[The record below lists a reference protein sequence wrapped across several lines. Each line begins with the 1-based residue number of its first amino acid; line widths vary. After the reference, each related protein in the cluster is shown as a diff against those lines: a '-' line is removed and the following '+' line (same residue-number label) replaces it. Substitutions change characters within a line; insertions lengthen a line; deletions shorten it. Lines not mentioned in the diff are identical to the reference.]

1 MLSEGRSL
9 HQKNPFAGLN
19 TTSLLCIKYWPRAKA
34 TLGKLTPS
42 NSASPWR
49 PIVPYAHLRRPR
61 HLPAAL
67 LAALLAALAGC
78 GGGSADTQASA
89 GCALHST
96 AGCGGSPPP
105 TVPPVTPPVTPPVI
119 PPVTPP
125 EPASLAS
132 AVNLVFSSTEL
143 ASAGLAGSEVA
154 VTALVKDG
162 ANLALPNAKISFAA
176 DSGILGSVDAVTDK
190 NGQARALLGT
200 GGANGNRS
208 ITMTAT
214 VGTHS
219 GKGTVA
225 VTGSSV
231 DLLGPATLL
240 LDQGADLAVTVR
252 DSAKRP
258 VAGAAIAYST
268 GAGNGVRVKDGGAA
282 LSNAQGQ
289 LVLRLTAGSLGK
301 DAVTVG
307 ALGATAT
314 QAYAVA
320 GSDLRLSPAVT
331 QDASGADVLPETAT
345 LACQPIDARY
355 DKAGVAQAGSAS
367 LSTSRGSLFADSAC
381 SLALPASLIFSN
393 GNLPRSYVQSANAG
407 VATITAAVAGGPT
420 AQTRLEFVAPL
431 GSASKL
437 AVQADASV
445 LRANTA
451 APADN
456 ASSGIGTSI
465 STISAVVRD
474 GPANNLVKNAPVL
487 FTILSDPSGGY
498 LRETGRMLT
507 GSDGLARTAY
517 VAGPADSGRD
527 GVLIQARIEG
537 APQAAAT
544 ALVRLTVARQALS
557 IKLGTGSQLREYS
570 ASVLQ
575 KDFAVFV
582 SDSAGNAVPGVAI
595 TAAAWPSRYAK
606 GFYAW
611 VADKPEFPD
620 TGVWRLALPQYSCA
634 NEDVLRNGIF
644 DAAYDR
650 NGNGVLDPGIPLTVS
665 ASGLSDALGMAIVTL
680 SYPRNYASW
689 VQVALT
695 VRGTVSGTEASTT
708 AELPLPALASD
719 FSARRVD
726 PPGRT
731 SPYGSGPCDSAD

>member
-1 MLSEGRSL
+1 MPHAPLHRLS
-9 HQKNPFAGLN
+9 
-19 TTSLLCIKYWPRAKA
+19 A
-34 TLGKLTPS
+34 T
-42 NSASPWR
+42 
-49 PIVPYAHLRRPR
+49 
-61 HLPAAL
+61 L
-67 LAALLAALAGC
+67 LAALLVSLAGC
-78 GGGSADTQASA
+78 GGGGSTDSQADA
-89 GCALHST
+89 GCSLHST

-105 TVPPVTPPVTPPVI
+105 PVAPPVNPPVTPPVTPPVI

-200 GGANGNRS
+200 GGANSNRS
-208 ITMTAT
+208 ITVTAN
-214 VGTHS
+214 VGTRS

-225 VTGSSV
+225 VTGSTV
-231 DLLGPATLL
+231 ELLGPAALML
-240 LDQGADLAVTVR
+240 GQGADLTVTVR
-252 DSAKRP
+252 DSARKP

-268 GAGNGVRVKDGGAA
+268 GTGNGVRVKDGGAA

-289 LVLRLTAGSLGK
+289 LVLRLTASSLGR
-301 DAVTVG
+301 DAVSVS
-307 ALGATAT
+307 ALGAAAT
-314 QAYAVA
+314 QPYAVA
-320 GSDLRLSPAVT
+320 GSDLRLSPAVG
-331 QDASGADVLPETAT
+331 QDASGADVLAEVAT

-355 DKAGVAQAGSAS
+355 DKAGVAQTGSAS
-367 LSTSRGSLFADSAC
+367 LSSSRGSLFADSAC
-381 SLALPASLIFSN
+381 SQALPTSLVFSN
-393 GNLPRSYVQSANAG
+393 GNLPRSYVQSANTG
-407 VATITAAVAGGPT
+407 VATITAAVAGGPS

-431 GSASKL
+431 SPASKL
-437 AVQADASV
+437 AVQADPAV

-451 APADN
+451 ASADN
-456 ASSGIGTSI
+456 ASANM

-474 GPANNLVKNAPVL
+474 GAANNLVKNAPVL

-498 LRETGRMLT
+498 LRQAGRVLT
-507 GSDGLARTAY
+507 GSDGLARAEY

-537 APQAAAT
+537 AAQAAAT
-544 ALVRLTVARQALS
+544 ALVHLTVARQALS
-557 IKLGTGSQLREYS
+557 VKLGTGSLLREYS

-606 GFYAW
+606 GYYVW
-611 VADKPEFPD
+611 QADKPEFPD
-620 TGVWRLALPQYSCA
+620 TGVWRLALPNYSCA
-634 NEDVLRNGIF
+634 NEDILRNGIF
-644 DAAYDR
+644 DAAYDG

-665 ASGLSDALGMAIVTL
+665 ASGLSDALGMATVTV
-680 SYPRNYASW
+680 SYPRNFASW
-689 VQVALT
+689 VRIALT
-695 VRGTVSGTEASTT
+695 VRGTVSGTEASAT
-708 AELPLPALASD
+708 ADLPLPTLASD

-726 PPGRT
+726 PPGRL
-731 SPYGSGPCDSAD
+731 SPYGSGACDSPD

>member
-1 MLSEGRSL
+1 MPLAR
-9 HQKNPFAGLN
+9 
-19 TTSLLCIKYWPRAKA
+19 
-34 TLGKLTPS
+34 
-42 NSASPWR
+42 
-49 PIVPYAHLRRPR
+49 LRRPR
-61 HLPAAL
+61 HLSAAV
-67 LAALLAALAGC
+67 LAAFLVSLAGC
-78 GGGSADTQASA
+78 GGGSADTQAGA

-105 TVPPVTPPVTPPVI
+105 VVLPVNPPVTPPVTPPVI

-162 ANLALPNAKISFAA
+162 ANLALPNAKITFAA

-200 GGANGNRS
+200 GGANSNRS
-208 ITMTAT
+208 ITVTAN
-214 VGTHS
+214 VGTRS

-231 DLLGPATLL
+231 EVLGPAALML
-240 LDQGADLAVTVR
+240 GQGADLTVTVR
-252 DSAKRP
+252 DSAAKP

-282 LSNAQGQ
+282 LSNAQGR

-301 DAVTVG
+301 DAVSVS
-307 ALGATAT
+307 ALGAAAT

-320 GSDLRLSPAVT
+320 GSDLRLSPAVV
-331 QDASGADVLPETAT
+331 QDASGADVLPEVAT

-355 DKAGVAQAGSAS
+355 EKAGVAQAGSAS

-381 SLALPASLIFSN
+381 SQALPASLVFNN

-407 VATITAAVAGGPT
+407 VATVTAAVAGGPT

-431 GSASKL
+431 SGASKL
-437 AVQADASV
+437 AVQAEPAV
-445 LRANTA
+445 LRANPGNGV
-451 APADN
+451 PADN
-456 ASSGIGTSI
+456 V
-465 STISAVVRD
+465 STIGAVVRD
-474 GPANNLVKNAPVL
+474 GAANNLVKNAPVL
-487 FTILSDPSGGY
+487 FSILSDPSGGY
-498 LRETGRMLT
+498 LRQAGRVLT
-507 GSDGLARTAY
+507 GSDGLARAVY

-557 IKLGTGSQLREYS
+557 IKLGTSSLLREYS
-570 ASVLQ
+570 SSVLQ
-575 KDFAVFV
+575 KDFTVFV
-582 SDSAGNAVPGVAI
+582 SDSAGNAVSGVAV

-606 GFYAW
+606 GSYVW
-611 VADKPEFPD
+611 QADKPEFPD
-620 TGVWRLALPQYSCA
+620 TGVWRLALPHYSCA

-665 ASGLSDALGMAIVTL
+665 ASGLSDALGMATVTV
-680 SYPRNYASW
+680 SYPRNYGSW
-689 VQVALT
+689 VHVALT

-708 AELPLPALASD
+708 ADFPLPTLASD
-719 FSARRVD
+719 FGTRRVD
-726 PPGRT
+726 PPGRL
-731 SPYGSGPCDSAD
+731 SPYGSGPCDSPD

>member
-1 MLSEGRSL
+1 MPHAPL
-9 HQKNPFAGLN
+9 H
-19 TTSLLCIKYWPRAKA
+19 R
-34 TLGKLTPS
+34 
-42 NSASPWR
+42 
-49 PIVPYAHLRRPR
+49 
-61 HLPAAL
+61 LPAAL
-67 LAALLAALAGC
+67 LTALLVSLAGC
-78 GGGSADTQASA
+78 GGGGGTETQVSG
-89 GCALHST
+89 GCSLHST

-105 TVPPVTPPVTPPVI
+105 PIVPPVTPPVTPPLI

-143 ASAGLAGSEVA
+143 ASAGLPGSEVA

-200 GGANGNRS
+200 GGANSNRS
-208 ITMTAT
+208 ITVTAN
-214 VGTHS
+214 VGARS

-231 DLLGPATLL
+231 ELLGPAALML
-240 LDQGADLAVTVR
+240 GQGADLTVTVR

-268 GAGNGVRVKDGGAA
+268 GAGNGLRVKDGGAA

-301 DAVTVG
+301 DAVSVS
-307 ALGATAT
+307 ALGAAAA

-320 GSDLRLSPAVT
+320 GSDLRLSPAVG
-331 QDASGADVLPETAT
+331 QDASGADVLPEVAI
-345 LACQPIDARY
+345 LACQAIDVRY
-355 DKAGVAQAGSAS
+355 DKAGVAQTGRAS

-381 SLALPASLIFSN
+381 SQALPASLNFNN

-407 VATITAAVAGGPT
+407 VASITAAVAGGPS

-431 GSASKL
+431 SGASKL
-437 AVQADASV
+437 AVQAEPAV
-445 LRANTA
+445 LRANTSTSA
-451 APADN
+451 ASADN
-456 ASSGIGTSI
+456 ASSSISTSI

-474 GPANNLVKNAPVL
+474 GAANNLVKNAPVV

-498 LRETGRMLT
+498 LRQAGRVLT
-507 GSDGLARTAY
+507 GSDGLARAVY

-537 APQAAAT
+537 AAQAAAT

-557 IKLGTGSQLREYS
+557 IKLGTGSLLREYS
-570 ASVLQ
+570 TSVLQ
-575 KDFAVFV
+575 KDFTVFV
-582 SDSAGNAVPGVAI
+582 SDSAGNAVSGVAI

-606 GFYAW
+606 GYYVW
-611 VADKPEFPD
+611 EADKPEFPD
-620 TGVWRLALPQYSCA
+620 TGVWRLALPRYSCA

-665 ASGLSDALGMAIVTL
+665 ASGLSDALGMATVTL
-680 SYPRNYASW
+680 SYPRNHGSW
-689 VQVALT
+689 VHVALT
-695 VRGTVSGTEASTT
+695 VRGTVSGTEASATT
-708 AELPLPALASD
+708 DFPLPTLASD

-726 PPGRT
+726 PPGRI
-731 SPYGSGPCDSAD
+731 SPYGSGPCDSPD

>member
-1 MLSEGRSL
+1 MPHPPL
-9 HQKNPFAGLN
+9 
-19 TTSLLCIKYWPRAKA
+19 
-34 TLGKLTPS
+34 
-42 NSASPWR
+42 
-49 PIVPYAHLRRPR
+49 R

-67 LAALLAALAGC
+67 LAAFLVSLAGC
-78 GGGSADTQASA
+78 GGGSADTQAGA
-89 GCALHST
+89 GCGLHST

-105 TVPPVTPPVTPPVI
+105 VVNPPVTPPVTPPVI

-143 ASAGLAGSEVA
+143 ASAGLAGGEVA

-200 GGANGNRS
+200 GGANSNRS
-208 ITMTAT
+208 ITVTAN
-214 VGTHS
+214 VGTRS

-225 VTGSSV
+225 VTGSTV
-231 DLLGPATLL
+231 ELLGPAALML
-240 LDQGADLAVTVR
+240 GQGADLTVTVR
-252 DSAKRP
+252 DSARKP

-289 LVLRLTAGSLGK
+289 LVLRLTASSLGR
-301 DAVTVG
+301 DAVSVN
-307 ALGATAT
+307 ALGAAAT

-320 GSDLRLSPAVT
+320 GSDLRLSPAVG
-331 QDASGADVLPETAT
+331 QDASGADVLAEVAT

-355 DKAGVAQAGSAS
+355 DKAGVAQTGSAS

-381 SLALPASLIFSN
+381 SQALPTSLMFSN
-393 GNLPRSYVQSANAG
+393 GNLPRSYVQSANTG
-407 VATITAAVAGGPT
+407 VATITATVAGGPS

-431 GSASKL
+431 SPASKL
-437 AVQADASV
+437 AVQADQAV
-445 LRANTA
+445 LRANMTA
-451 APADN
+451 SADN
-456 ASSGIGTSI
+456 ASI
-465 STISAVVRD
+465 STIGAVVRD
-474 GPANNLVKNAPVL
+474 GAANNLVKNAPVL

-498 LRETGRMLT
+498 LRQAGRVLT
-507 GSDGLARTAY
+507 GSDGLARAEY

-537 APQAAAT
+537 VAQAAAT

-557 IKLGTGSQLREYS
+557 IKLGTGSLLREYS

-575 KDFAVFV
+575 KDFAVFA

-595 TAAAWPSRYAK
+595 TAAAWPGSYAK
-606 GFYAW
+606 GYYVW
-611 VADKPEFPD
+611 QADKPEFPD
-620 TGVWRLALPQYSCA
+620 TGVWRLALPNYSCA

-644 DAAYDR
+644 DAAYDG

-665 ASGLSDALGMAIVTL
+665 ASGLSDALGMATVTV
-680 SYPRNYASW
+680 SYPRNFASW
-689 VQVALT
+689 VRIALT
-695 VRGTVSGTEASTT
+695 VQGTVSGTEASAT
-708 AELPLPALASD
+708 ADFPLPVLASD

-731 SPYGSGPCDSAD
+731 SPYGSGPCDNPD

>member
-1 MLSEGRSL
+1 MPHAPL
-9 HQKNPFAGLN
+9 
-19 TTSLLCIKYWPRAKA
+19 
-34 TLGKLTPS
+34 
-42 NSASPWR
+42 
-49 PIVPYAHLRRPR
+49 R

-67 LAALLAALAGC
+67 LAAFLVSLAGC
-78 GGGSADTQASA
+78 GGGSADTQAGA
-89 GCALHST
+89 GCGLHST

-105 TVPPVTPPVTPPVI
+105 VVNPPVTPPVTPPVI
-119 PPVTPP
+119 PPVIPPVTPP
-125 EPASLAS
+125 EPATLAS

-143 ASAGLAGSEVA
+143 ASAGLAGGEVA

-200 GGANGNRS
+200 GGANSNRS
-208 ITMTAT
+208 ITVTAN
-214 VGTHS
+214 VGTRS

-225 VTGSSV
+225 VTGSTV
-231 DLLGPATLL
+231 ELLGPAALML
-240 LDQGADLAVTVR
+240 GQSADLTVTVR
-252 DSAKRP
+252 DSARKP

-268 GAGNGVRVKDGGAA
+268 GTGNGVRVKDGGAA

-289 LVLRLTAGSLGK
+289 LVLRLTAGSLGR
-301 DAVTVG
+301 DAVSVS
-307 ALGATAT
+307 ALGTAAT
-314 QAYAVA
+314 QPYAVA
-320 GSDLRLSPAVT
+320 GSDLRLSPAVG
-331 QDASGADVLPETAT
+331 QDASGADVLAEVAT

-355 DKAGVAQAGSAS
+355 DKAGVAQTGSAS

-381 SLALPASLIFSN
+381 SQALPTSLMFSN
-393 GNLPRSYVQSANAG
+393 GNLPRSYVQSANTG
-407 VATITAAVAGGPT
+407 VATITAAVAGGPS

-431 GSASKL
+431 SPASKL
-437 AVQADASV
+437 AAQADPAV

-451 APADN
+451 ALADN
-456 ASSGIGTSI
+456 ASSSM
-465 STISAVVRD
+465 STIGAVVRD
-474 GPANNLVKNAPVL
+474 GAANNLVKNAPVL

-498 LRETGRMLT
+498 LRQAGRVLT
-507 GSDGLARTAY
+507 GSDGLARAEY

-537 APQAAAT
+537 AAQAAAM

-557 IKLGTGSQLREYS
+557 VKLGTGSLLREYS

-606 GFYAW
+606 GSYVW
-611 VADKPEFPD
+611 QADKPEFPD
-620 TGVWRLALPQYSCA
+620 TGVWRLALPNYSCA

-644 DAAYDR
+644 DAAYDG

-665 ASGLSDALGMAIVTL
+665 ASGLSDALGMATVTV
-680 SYPRNYASW
+680 SYPRNFGSW
-689 VQVALT
+689 VRIGLT
-695 VRGTVSGTEASTT
+695 VRGTVSGTEASAT
-708 AELPLPALASD
+708 ADLPLPTLASD

-726 PPGRT
+726 PPGRL
-731 SPYGSGPCDSAD
+731 SPYGSGPCDSPD

>member
-1 MLSEGRSL
+1 MLSEGRLL
-9 HQKNPFAGLN
+9 HQQNPFSPVN
-19 TTSLLCIKYWPRAKA
+19 SISLLCIKYQPHAKD

-42 NSASPWR
+42 NSASSRR
-49 PIVPYAHLRRPR
+49 PIVPHAPLR

-67 LAALLAALAGC
+67 LAAFLVSLAGC
-78 GGGSADTQASA
+78 GGGSADTQTGA
-89 GCALHST
+89 GCGLHST

-105 TVPPVTPPVTPPVI
+105 VVNPPVTPPVTPPVI

-143 ASAGLAGSEVA
+143 ASAGLAGGEVA

-200 GGANGNRS
+200 GGANSNRS
-208 ITMTAT
+208 ITVTAN
-214 VGTHS
+214 VGTRS

-225 VTGSSV
+225 VTGSTV
-231 DLLGPATLL
+231 ELLGPAALML
-240 LDQGADLAVTVR
+240 GQGADLTVTVR
-252 DSAKRP
+252 DSARKP
-258 VAGAAIAYST
+258 VAGGAIVYST

-289 LVLRLTAGSLGK
+289 LVLRLTASSLDR
-301 DAVTVG
+301 DAVSVS
-307 ALGATAT
+307 ALGAAAT
-314 QAYAVA
+314 QPYAVA
-320 GSDLRLSPAVT
+320 GSDLRLSPAVG
-331 QDASGADVLPETAT
+331 QDASGADVLAEVAT

-355 DKAGVAQAGSAS
+355 DKAGVAQTGSAS
-367 LSTSRGSLFADSAC
+367 LSSSRGSLFADSAC
-381 SLALPASLIFSN
+381 SQALSTSLMFSN
-393 GNLPRSYVQSANAG
+393 GNLPRSYVQSANTG
-407 VATITAAVAGGPT
+407 VATITAAVAGGPS

-431 GSASKL
+431 SPASKL
-437 AVQADASV
+437 AVQADPAV
-445 LRANTA
+445 LRANTVTSA
-451 APADN
+451 ASADN
-456 ASSGIGTSI
+456 ASASI

-474 GPANNLVKNAPVL
+474 GAANNLVKNAPVL

-498 LRETGRMLT
+498 LRQAGRVLT
-507 GSDGLARTAY
+507 GSDGLARAEY

-537 APQAAAT
+537 AAQAAAT

-557 IKLGTGSQLREYS
+557 VKLGTGSLLREYS

-606 GFYAW
+606 GYYVW
-611 VADKPEFPD
+611 QADKPEFPD
-620 TGVWRLALPQYSCA
+620 TGVWRLALPNYSCA

-644 DAAYDR
+644 DAAYDG

-665 ASGLSDALGMAIVTL
+665 ASGLSDALGMATVTV
-680 SYPRNYASW
+680 SYPRNFASW
-689 VQVALT
+689 VRIALT
-695 VRGTVSGTEASTT
+695 VRGTVSGTEASATT
-708 AELPLPALASD
+708 DLPLPTLASD

-726 PPGRT
+726 PPGRL
-731 SPYGSGPCDSAD
+731 SPYGSGPCDSPD

>member
-1 MLSEGRSL
+1 MPHAPLHRLS
-9 HQKNPFAGLN
+9 
-19 TTSLLCIKYWPRAKA
+19 A
-34 TLGKLTPS
+34 T
-42 NSASPWR
+42 
-49 PIVPYAHLRRPR
+49 
-61 HLPAAL
+61 L
-67 LAALLAALAGC
+67 LAALLVSLAGC
-78 GGGSADTQASA
+78 GGGGSTDSQADA
-89 GCALHST
+89 GCSLHST

-105 TVPPVTPPVTPPVI
+105 LINPPVTPPVTPPITPPVI

-208 ITMTAT
+208 ITVTAN
-214 VGTHS
+214 VGARS

-231 DLLGPATLL
+231 ELLGPAALML
-240 LDQGADLAVTVR
+240 GQGADLTVTVR

-268 GAGNGVRVKDGGAA
+268 GAGNGLRVKDGGAA
-282 LSNAQGQ
+282 LSNTQGQ
-289 LVLRLTAGSLGK
+289 LLLRLTAGSLGK
-301 DAVTVG
+301 DAVSVS
-307 ALGATAT
+307 ALGAAAT

-320 GSDLRLSPAVT
+320 GSELRLSPAVG
-331 QDASGADVLPETAT
+331 QDASGADVLPEVAI
-345 LACQPIDARY
+345 LACQPIDVRY
-355 DKAGVAQAGSAS
+355 DKAGVAHTGSAS

-381 SLALPASLIFSN
+381 SQAVPASLIFNN

-407 VATITAAVAGGPT
+407 VASITAAVAGGPS

-431 GSASKL
+431 SGASKL
-437 AVQADASV
+437 AVQAEPAV
-445 LRANTA
+445 LRANTGTSA
-451 APADN
+451 TSPDD
-456 ASSGIGTSI
+456 ASSSN

-474 GPANNLVKNAPVL
+474 GAANNLVKNAPVL
-487 FTILSDPSGGY
+487 FSILSDPSGGY
-498 LRETGRMLT
+498 LRQAGRVLT
-507 GSDGLARTAY
+507 GSDGLARAVY

-537 APQAAAT
+537 AAQAAAT

-557 IKLGTGSQLREYS
+557 IKLGTGSLLREYS
-570 ASVLQ
+570 TSVLQ
-575 KDFAVFV
+575 KDFTVFV
-582 SDSAGNAVPGVAI
+582 SDSAGNAVSGVAI

-606 GFYAW
+606 GYYVW
-611 VADKPEFPD
+611 EADKPEFPD
-620 TGVWRLALPQYSCA
+620 TGVWRLALPRYSCA

-650 NGNGVLDPGIPLTVS
+650 NGNGILDPGIPLTVS
-665 ASGLSDALGMAIVTL
+665 ASGLSDALGMATVTL
-680 SYPRNYASW
+680 SYPRNHGSW
-689 VQVALT
+689 VHVALT
-695 VRGTVSGTEASTT
+695 VRGTVSGTEASAT
-708 AELPLPALASD
+708 ADFPLPTLASD

-726 PPGRT
+726 PPGRI
-731 SPYGSGPCDSAD
+731 SPYGSGPCDSPD

>member
-1 MLSEGRSL
+1 MPHAPL
-9 HQKNPFAGLN
+9 H
-19 TTSLLCIKYWPRAKA
+19 R
-34 TLGKLTPS
+34 
-42 NSASPWR
+42 
-49 PIVPYAHLRRPR
+49 
-61 HLPAAL
+61 LPAAFL
-67 LAALLAALAGC
+67 TALLVSLAGC
-78 GGGSADTQASA
+78 GGGSADTQAGD
-89 GCALHST
+89 GCGLHST

-105 TVPPVTPPVTPPVI
+105 PINPPVNPPVTPPITPPVI

-162 ANLALPNAKISFAA
+162 ANLALPNATISFAA

-200 GGANGNRS
+200 GGANSNRN
-208 ITMTAT
+208 ITVTAN
-214 VGTHS
+214 VGARS

-231 DLLGPATLL
+231 ELLGPAALML
-240 LDQGADLAVTVR
+240 GQGADLTVTVR

-268 GAGNGVRVKDGGAA
+268 GAGNGLRVKDGGAA

-289 LVLRLTAGSLGK
+289 LLLRLTAGSLGK
-301 DAVTVG
+301 DAVSVS
-307 ALGATAT
+307 ALGAAAA

-320 GSDLRLSPAVT
+320 GSELRLSPAVG
-331 QDASGADVLPETAT
+331 QDASGADVLPEIAT
-345 LACQPIDARY
+345 LACQPIDVRY
-355 DKAGVAQAGSAS
+355 DKAGVAQTGSAS

-381 SLALPASLIFSN
+381 SQAVPASLIFNN

-407 VATITAAVAGGPT
+407 VATITAAVAGGPS

-431 GSASKL
+431 SGASKL
-437 AVQADASV
+437 AVQAEPAV

-451 APADN
+451 TSADS
-456 ASSGIGTSI
+456 ASI

-474 GPANNLVKNAPVL
+474 GAANNLVKNAPVL
-487 FTILSDPSGGY
+487 FSILSDPSGGY
-498 LRETGRMLT
+498 LRQAGRVLT
-507 GSDGLARTAY
+507 GSDGLARAVY

-537 APQAAAT
+537 AAQAAAT

-557 IKLGTGSQLREYS
+557 IKLGTGSLLHEYS
-570 ASVLQ
+570 TSVLQ
-575 KDFAVFV
+575 KDFTVFV
-582 SDSAGNAVPGVAI
+582 SDSAGNAVSGVAI

-606 GFYAW
+606 GYYVW
-611 VADKPEFPD
+611 EADKPEFPD
-620 TGVWRLALPQYSCA
+620 TGVWRLALPRYSCA

-665 ASGLSDALGMAIVTL
+665 ASGLSDALGMATVTL
-680 SYPRNYASW
+680 SYPRNHGSW
-689 VQVALT
+689 VHVALT
-695 VRGTVSGTEASTT
+695 VRGTVSGTEASAT
-708 AELPLPALASD
+708 ADFPLSTLASD

-726 PPGRT
+726 PPGRI
-731 SPYGSGPCDSAD
+731 SPYGSGPCDSPD

>member
-1 MLSEGRSL
+1 MPHAPL
-9 HQKNPFAGLN
+9 
-19 TTSLLCIKYWPRAKA
+19 
-34 TLGKLTPS
+34 
-42 NSASPWR
+42 
-49 PIVPYAHLRRPR
+49 R

-67 LAALLAALAGC
+67 LAAFLVSLAGC
-78 GGGSADTQASA
+78 GGGSADTQAGA
-89 GCALHST
+89 GCGLHST

-105 TVPPVTPPVTPPVI
+105 VVNPPVTPPVTPPVI

-143 ASAGLAGSEVA
+143 ASAGLAGGEVA

-200 GGANGNRS
+200 GGANSNRS
-208 ITMTAT
+208 ITVTAN
-214 VGTHS
+214 VGTRS

-225 VTGSSV
+225 VTGSTV
-231 DLLGPATLL
+231 ELLGPAALML
-240 LDQGADLAVTVR
+240 GQGADLSVTVR
-252 DSAKRP
+252 DSARKP

-268 GAGNGVRVKDGGAA
+268 GTGNGVRVKDGGAA

-289 LVLRLTAGSLGK
+289 LVLRLTAGSLGR
-301 DAVTVG
+301 DAVSVS
-307 ALGATAT
+307 ALGAAAT
-314 QAYAVA
+314 QPYAVA
-320 GSDLRLSPAVT
+320 GSDLRLSPAVG
-331 QDASGADVLPETAT
+331 QDASGADVLAEVAT

-355 DKAGVAQAGSAS
+355 DKAGVAQTGSAS
-367 LSTSRGSLFADSAC
+367 LSSSRGSLFADSAC
-381 SLALPASLIFSN
+381 SQALPTSLMFNN
-393 GNLPRSYVQSANAG
+393 GNLPRSYVQSANTG
-407 VATITAAVAGGPT
+407 VATITAAVAGGPS

-431 GSASKL
+431 SPASKL
-437 AVQADASV
+437 AVQADPAV

-451 APADN
+451 ASADN
-456 ASSGIGTSI
+456 ASANM

-474 GPANNLVKNAPVL
+474 GAANNLVKNAPVL

-498 LRETGRMLT
+498 LRQAGRVLT
-507 GSDGLARTAY
+507 GSDGLARAEY

-537 APQAAAT
+537 AAQAAAT
-544 ALVRLTVARQALS
+544 ALVHLTVARQALS
-557 IKLGTGSQLREYS
+557 VKLGTGSLLREYS

-606 GFYAW
+606 GYYVW
-611 VADKPEFPD
+611 QADKPEFPD
-620 TGVWRLALPQYSCA
+620 TGVWRLALPNYSCA

-644 DAAYDR
+644 DAAYDG

-665 ASGLSDALGMAIVTL
+665 ASGLSDALGMATVTV
-680 SYPRNYASW
+680 SYPRNFGSW
-689 VQVALT
+689 VRIGLT
-695 VRGTVSGTEASTT
+695 VRGTVSGTEASAT
-708 AELPLPALASD
+708 ADLPLPTLASD

-726 PPGRT
+726 PPGRL
-731 SPYGSGPCDSAD
+731 SPYGSGACDSPD

>member
-1 MLSEGRSL
+1 MPHAPL
-9 HQKNPFAGLN
+9 
-19 TTSLLCIKYWPRAKA
+19 
-34 TLGKLTPS
+34 
-42 NSASPWR
+42 
-49 PIVPYAHLRRPR
+49 R

-67 LAALLAALAGC
+67 LAAFLVSLAGC
-78 GGGSADTQASA
+78 GGGGGTDTQVSG
-89 GCALHST
+89 GCSLHST

-105 TVPPVTPPVTPPVI
+105 PIVPPVTPPITPPVI

-143 ASAGLAGSEVA
+143 ASAGLPGSEVA

-200 GGANGNRS
+200 GGANSNRS
-208 ITMTAT
+208 ITVTAN
-214 VGTHS
+214 VGARS

-231 DLLGPATLL
+231 ELLGPAALML
-240 LDQGADLAVTVR
+240 GQGADLTVTVR

-268 GAGNGVRVKDGGAA
+268 GAGNGLRVKDGGAA

-289 LVLRLTAGSLGK
+289 LVLRLAAGSLGK
-301 DAVTVG
+301 DAVSVS
-307 ALGATAT
+307 ALGAAAA

-320 GSDLRLSPAVT
+320 GSDLRLSPAVG
-331 QDASGADVLPETAT
+331 QDASGADVLPEVAI
-345 LACQPIDARY
+345 LACQAIDVRY
-355 DKAGVAQAGSAS
+355 DKAGVAQTGSAS

-381 SLALPASLIFSN
+381 SQALPASLIFNN

-407 VATITAAVAGGPT
+407 VASITAAVAGGPS

-431 GSASKL
+431 SGASKL
-437 AVQADASV
+437 AVQAEPAV
-445 LRANTA
+445 LRANTSTSA
-451 APADN
+451 ASSDN
-456 ASSGIGTSI
+456 ASTSI
-465 STISAVVRD
+465 STSTISAVVRD
-474 GPANNLVKNAPVL
+474 GAANNLVKNAPVL
-487 FTILSDPSGGY
+487 FSILSDPSGGY
-498 LRETGRMLT
+498 LRQAGRVLT
-507 GSDGLARTAY
+507 GSDGLARAVY

-537 APQAAAT
+537 AAQAAAT

-557 IKLGTGSQLREYS
+557 IKLGTGSLLREYS
-570 ASVLQ
+570 TSVLQ
-575 KDFAVFV
+575 KDFTVFV
-582 SDSAGNAVPGVAI
+582 SDSAGNAVSGVAI

-606 GFYAW
+606 GYYVW
-611 VADKPEFPD
+611 EADKPEFPD
-620 TGVWRLALPQYSCA
+620 TGVWRLALPRYSCA

-665 ASGLSDALGMAIVTL
+665 ASGLSDALGMATVTL
-680 SYPRNYASW
+680 SYPRNHGSW

-695 VRGTVSGTEASTT
+695 VRGTVSGTEASAT
-708 AELPLPALASD
+708 ADFPLPTLASD

-726 PPGRT
+726 PPGRI
-731 SPYGSGPCDSAD
+731 SPYGSGPCDSPD

>member
-1 MLSEGRSL
+1 MPLARL
-9 HQKNPFAGLN
+9 
-19 TTSLLCIKYWPRAKA
+19 
-34 TLGKLTPS
+34 
-42 NSASPWR
+42 
-49 PIVPYAHLRRPR
+49 R

-67 LAALLAALAGC
+67 LPATLLAAFLVFLAGC
-78 GGGSADTQASA
+78 GGGSADTQAGA
-89 GCALHST
+89 GCSLHST

-105 TVPPVTPPVTPPVI
+105 TVPPVKPPVTPPVTPPVI

-143 ASAGLAGSEVA
+143 ASAGLTGSEVG

-200 GGANGNRS
+200 GGANSNRS
-208 ITMTAT
+208 ITVTAH
-214 VGTHS
+214 VGTRS
-219 GKGTVA
+219 GKDTVA

-231 DLLGPATLL
+231 EVLGPAALML
-240 LDQGADLAVTVR
+240 GQGADLTVTVR
-252 DSAKRP
+252 DSARKP

-301 DAVTVG
+301 DAVSVS
-307 ALGATAT
+307 ALGAAAT

-320 GSDLRLSPAVT
+320 GSDLRLSPAVG
-331 QDASGADVLPETAT
+331 QDASGADVLPEIAT

-355 DKAGVAQAGSAS
+355 DRAGVPQAGSAS

-381 SLALPASLIFSN
+381 SQALPASLIFNN

-407 VATITAAVAGGPT
+407 VATVTAAVAGGPT
-420 AQTRLEFVAPL
+420 AQTRLEFIAPL
-431 GSASKL
+431 SPASKL
-437 AVQADASV
+437 AVQADPAV
-445 LRANTA
+445 LRANPGNGV
-451 APADN
+451 PADN
-456 ASSGIGTSI
+456 VSTSI

-474 GPANNLVKNAPVL
+474 GAVNNLVKNAPVL
-487 FTILSDPSGGY
+487 FSILSDPSGGY
-498 LRETGRMLT
+498 LRQAGRVLT
-507 GSDGLARTAY
+507 GSDGLARAVY
-517 VAGPADSGRD
+517 VAGPTDSGRD

-557 IKLGTGSQLREYS
+557 IKLGTGSLLREYS
-570 ASVLQ
+570 PSVLQ

-606 GFYAW
+606 GYYVW
-611 VADKPEFPD
+611 QADKPEFPD
-620 TGVWRLALPQYSCA
+620 TGVWRLALPHYSCA

-665 ASGLSDALGMAIVTL
+665 ASGLSDALGMATVTV
-680 SYPRNYASW
+680 SYPRNYGSW
-689 VQVALT
+689 VDVVLT
-695 VRGTVSGTEASTT
+695 VRGSVSGTEASAT
-708 AELPLPALASD
+708 AEWPLPTLASD

-726 PPGRT
+726 PPGRL
-731 SPYGSGPCDSAD
+731 SPYGSGPCDSSD

>member
-1 MLSEGRSL
+1 MPHAPL
-9 HQKNPFAGLN
+9 
-19 TTSLLCIKYWPRAKA
+19 
-34 TLGKLTPS
+34 
-42 NSASPWR
+42 
-49 PIVPYAHLRRPR
+49 R

-67 LAALLAALAGC
+67 LAAFLASLAGC
-78 GGGSADTQASA
+78 GGGSADTQTGA
-89 GCALHST
+89 GCGLHST

-105 TVPPVTPPVTPPVI
+105 VVNPPVTPPVTPPVI

-143 ASAGLAGSEVA
+143 ASAGLAGGEVA

-200 GGANGNRS
+200 GGANSNRS
-208 ITMTAT
+208 ITVTAN
-214 VGTHS
+214 VGTRS

-225 VTGSSV
+225 VTGSTV
-231 DLLGPATLL
+231 ELLGPAALML
-240 LDQGADLAVTVR
+240 GQSADLSVTVR
-252 DSAKRP
+252 DSARKP

-268 GAGNGVRVKDGGAA
+268 GTGNGVRVKDGGAA

-289 LVLRLTAGSLGK
+289 LVLRLTAGSLGR
-301 DAVTVG
+301 DAVSVS
-307 ALGATAT
+307 ALGAAAT
-314 QAYAVA
+314 QPYAVA
-320 GSDLRLSPAVT
+320 GSDLRLSPAVG
-331 QDASGADVLPETAT
+331 QDASGADVLAEVAT

-355 DKAGVAQAGSAS
+355 DKAGVAQTGSAS
-367 LSTSRGSLFADSAC
+367 LSSSRGSLFADSAC
-381 SLALPASLIFSN
+381 SQALPTSLVFSN
-393 GNLPRSYVQSANAG
+393 GNLPRSYVQSANTG
-407 VATITAAVAGGPT
+407 VATITAAVAGGPS

-431 GSASKL
+431 SPASKL
-437 AVQADASV
+437 AVQADPAV

-451 APADN
+451 ASADN
-456 ASSGIGTSI
+456 ASI

-474 GPANNLVKNAPVL
+474 GAANNLVKNAPVL

-498 LRETGRMLT
+498 LRQAGRVLT
-507 GSDGLARTAY
+507 GSDGLARAEY

-537 APQAAAT
+537 AAQAAAT
-544 ALVRLTVARQALS
+544 ALVHLTVARQALS
-557 IKLGTGSQLREYS
+557 VKLGTGSLLREYS

-606 GFYAW
+606 GYYVW
-611 VADKPEFPD
+611 QADKPEFPD
-620 TGVWRLALPQYSCA
+620 TGVWRLALPNYSCA

-644 DAAYDR
+644 DAAYDG

-665 ASGLSDALGMAIVTL
+665 ASGLSDALGMATVTV
-680 SYPRNYASW
+680 SYPRNFGSW
-689 VQVALT
+689 VRIALT
-695 VRGTVSGTEASTT
+695 VRGTVSGTEASAT
-708 AELPLPALASD
+708 ADLPLPTLASD

-726 PPGRT
+726 PPGRL
-731 SPYGSGPCDSAD
+731 SPYGSGPCDSPD

>member
-1 MLSEGRSL
+1 
-9 HQKNPFAGLN
+9 
-19 TTSLLCIKYWPRAKA
+19 
-34 TLGKLTPS
+34 
-42 NSASPWR
+42 
-49 PIVPYAHLRRPR
+49 VPHAPLR
-61 HLPAAL
+61 HLPATL
-67 LAALLAALAGC
+67 LAALLISLTGC
-78 GGGSADTQASA
+78 GGGGSSDSQAGA
-89 GCALHST
+89 GCSLHST

-105 TVPPVTPPVTPPVI
+105 PVVPPVNPPVTPPVI

-162 ANLALPNAKISFAA
+162 ANLALPNATISFTA

-208 ITMTAT
+208 ITVTAI
-214 VGTHS
+214 VGARS

-231 DLLGPATLL
+231 ELLGPAALML
-240 LDQGADLAVTVR
+240 GQGADLTVTVR

-268 GAGNGVRVKDGGAA
+268 GAGNGLRVKDGGAT

-289 LVLRLTAGSLGK
+289 LLLRLTAGSLGK
-301 DAVTVG
+301 DAVSVS
-307 ALGATAT
+307 ALGAAAT

-320 GSDLRLSPAVT
+320 GSELRLSPAVG
-331 QDASGADVLPETAT
+331 QDASGADVLPEVAT
-345 LACQPIDARY
+345 LACQPIDVRY
-355 DKAGVAQAGSAS
+355 DKAGVAQTGSAS
-367 LSTSRGSLFADSAC
+367 LSTSRGSLFADSDC
-381 SLALPASLIFSN
+381 SQALPASLIFSN

-407 VATITAAVAGGPT
+407 VASITAAVAGGPS

-431 GSASKL
+431 SPASKL
-437 AVQADASV
+437 AVQAEPAV

-451 APADN
+451 TSADN
-456 ASSGIGTSI
+456 ASTSI

-474 GPANNLVKNAPVL
+474 GAANNLVKNAPVL
-487 FTILSDPSGGY
+487 FSILIDPSGGY
-498 LRETGRMLT
+498 LRQAGRVLT
-507 GSDGLARTAY
+507 GSDGLARAVY
-517 VAGPADSGRD
+517 VAGPAESGRD

-557 IKLGTGSQLREYS
+557 IKLGTGSLLREYS

-575 KDFAVFV
+575 KDFTVFV
-582 SDSAGNAVPGVAI
+582 SDSAGNAVSGVAI

-606 GFYAW
+606 GYYVW
-611 VADKPEFPD
+611 EADKPEFPD
-620 TGVWRLALPQYSCA
+620 TGVWRLALPRYSCA

-665 ASGLSDALGMAIVTL
+665 ASGLSDALGMATVTL
-680 SYPRNYASW
+680 SYPRNHGSW
-689 VQVALT
+689 VHVALT
-695 VRGTVSGTEASTT
+695 VRGTVSGTEASATT
-708 AELPLPALASD
+708 ELPLPTLASD
-719 FSARRVD
+719 FSVRRVD
-726 PPGRT
+726 PPGRI
-731 SPYGSGPCDSAD
+731 SPYGSGPCDSPD

>member
-1 MLSEGRSL
+1 MPHAPL
-9 HQKNPFAGLN
+9 
-19 TTSLLCIKYWPRAKA
+19 
-34 TLGKLTPS
+34 
-42 NSASPWR
+42 
-49 PIVPYAHLRRPR
+49 R

-67 LAALLAALAGC
+67 LAAFLVSLAGC
-78 GGGSADTQASA
+78 GGGSADTQAGA
-89 GCALHST
+89 GCGLHST

-105 TVPPVTPPVTPPVI
+105 VVNPPVTPPVIPPVI

-143 ASAGLAGSEVA
+143 ASAGLAGGEVA

-200 GGANGNRS
+200 GGANSNRS
-208 ITMTAT
+208 ITVTAN
-214 VGTHS
+214 VGTRS

-225 VTGSSV
+225 VTGSTV
-231 DLLGPATLL
+231 ELLGPATLML
-240 LDQGADLAVTVR
+240 GQGADLTITVR
-252 DSAKRP
+252 DSARKP
-258 VAGAAIAYST
+258 VAGAVIAYST
-268 GAGNGVRVKDGGAA
+268 GTGNGVRVKDGGAA

-289 LVLRLTAGSLGK
+289 LVLRLTAGSLGR
-301 DAVTVG
+301 DAVSVS
-307 ALGATAT
+307 ALGAAAT
-314 QAYAVA
+314 QPYAVA
-320 GSDLRLSPAVT
+320 GSDLRLSPAVS
-331 QDASGADVLPETAT
+331 QDASGADVLAEVAT

-355 DKAGVAQAGSAS
+355 DKAGVAQTGSAS
-367 LSTSRGSLFADSAC
+367 LSSSRGSLFADSAC
-381 SLALPASLIFSN
+381 SQALPTSLVFSN
-393 GNLPRSYVQSANAG
+393 GNLPRSYVQSANTG
-407 VATITAAVAGGPT
+407 VATITAAVAGGPS

-431 GSASKL
+431 SPASKL
-437 AVQADASV
+437 AVQADPAV
-445 LRANTA
+445 LRANTVTSA
-451 APADN
+451 ASADN
-456 ASSGIGTSI
+456 ASI
-465 STISAVVRD
+465 STIGAVVRD
-474 GPANNLVKNAPVL
+474 GAANNLVKNAPVL

-498 LRETGRMLT
+498 LRQAGRVLT
-507 GSDGLARTAY
+507 GSDGLARAEY

-537 APQAAAT
+537 GAQAAAT

-557 IKLGTGSQLREYS
+557 VKLGTGSLLREYS

-606 GFYAW
+606 GYYVW
-611 VADKPEFPD
+611 QADKPEFPD
-620 TGVWRLALPQYSCA
+620 TGVWRLALPNYSCA

-644 DAAYDR
+644 DAAYDG

-665 ASGLSDALGMAIVTL
+665 ASGLSDALGMATVTV
-680 SYPRNYASW
+680 SYPRNFGSW
-689 VQVALT
+689 VRIALT
-695 VRGTVSGTEASTT
+695 VRGTVSGTEASAT
-708 AELPLPALASD
+708 ADLPLPTLASD

-726 PPGRT
+726 PPGRL
-731 SPYGSGPCDSAD
+731 SPYGSSPCDSPD

>member
-1 MLSEGRSL
+1 MPLAR
-9 HQKNPFAGLN
+9 
-19 TTSLLCIKYWPRAKA
+19 
-34 TLGKLTPS
+34 
-42 NSASPWR
+42 
-49 PIVPYAHLRRPR
+49 LRRPR
-61 HLPAAL
+61 HLPAAVL
-67 LAALLAALAGC
+67 VTILVSLAGC
-78 GGGSADTQASA
+78 GGGSADTQAGA

-105 TVPPVTPPVTPPVI
+105 VVPPVT

-162 ANLALPNAKISFAA
+162 ANLALPNAKITFAA

-200 GGANGNRS
+200 GGANSNRS
-208 ITMTAT
+208 ITVTAN
-214 VGTHS
+214 VGTRS

-231 DLLGPATLL
+231 DLLGPAALML
-240 LDQGADLAVTVR
+240 GQGADLTVTVR
-252 DSAKRP
+252 DSAAKP
-258 VAGAAIAYST
+258 VAGAAVAYST

-282 LSNAQGQ
+282 LSNAQGR

-301 DAVTVG
+301 DAVSVS
-307 ALGATAT
+307 ALGAAAT

-320 GSDLRLSPAVT
+320 GSDLRLSPAVV
-331 QDASGADVLPETAT
+331 QDASGADVLPEVAT

-355 DKAGVAQAGSAS
+355 EKAGVAQAGSAS

-381 SLALPASLIFSN
+381 SQALPASLIFSN

-407 VATITAAVAGGPT
+407 VATVTAAVAGGPT

-431 GSASKL
+431 SGASKL
-437 AVQADASV
+437 AVQAEPAV
-445 LRANTA
+445 LRANTTTSA
-451 APADN
+451 ASTDN
-456 ASSGIGTSI
+456 AGTSISTSI

-474 GPANNLVKNAPVL
+474 GAANNLVKNAPVL
-487 FTILSDPSGGY
+487 FGILSDPSGGY
-498 LRETGRMLT
+498 LRQAGRVLT
-507 GSDGLARTAY
+507 GSDGLARAVY

-557 IKLGTGSQLREYS
+557 IKLGTSSLLREYS
-570 ASVLQ
+570 SSVLQ
-575 KDFAVFV
+575 KDFTVFV
-582 SDSAGNAVPGVAI
+582 SDSAGNAVSGVAV

-606 GFYAW
+606 GSYVW
-611 VADKPEFPD
+611 QADKPEFPD
-620 TGVWRLALPQYSCA
+620 TGVWRLALPHYSCA

-665 ASGLSDALGMAIVTL
+665 ASGLSDALGMATVTV
-680 SYPRNYASW
+680 SYPRNYGSW
-689 VQVALT
+689 VHVALT

-708 AELPLPALASD
+708 ADFPLPTLASD
-719 FSARRVD
+719 FGTRRVD
-726 PPGRT
+726 PPGRL
-731 SPYGSGPCDSAD
+731 SPYGSGPCDSPD

>member
-1 MLSEGRSL
+1 MPHAPL
-9 HQKNPFAGLN
+9 H
-19 TTSLLCIKYWPRAKA
+19 R
-34 TLGKLTPS
+34 
-42 NSASPWR
+42 
-49 PIVPYAHLRRPR
+49 
-61 HLPAAL
+61 LPAAL
-67 LAALLAALAGC
+67 LTALLVSLAGC
-78 GGGSADTQASA
+78 GGGGGTETQVSG
-89 GCALHST
+89 GCSLHST

-105 TVPPVTPPVTPPVI
+105 PVVPPVTPPVTPPVI

-200 GGANGNRS
+200 GGANSNRS
-208 ITMTAT
+208 ITVTAN
-214 VGTHS
+214 VGARS

-231 DLLGPATLL
+231 ELLGPAALML
-240 LDQGADLAVTVR
+240 GQGADLTVTVR

-268 GAGNGVRVKDGGAA
+268 GAGNGLRVKDGGAA
-282 LSNAQGQ
+282 FSNAQGQ
-289 LVLRLTAGSLGK
+289 LLLRLTAGSLGK
-301 DAVTVG
+301 DAVSVS
-307 ALGATAT
+307 ALGAAAT

-320 GSDLRLSPAVT
+320 GSELRLSPAVG
-331 QDASGADVLPETAT
+331 QDASGADVLPEVAI
-345 LACQPIDARY
+345 LACQAIDVRY
-355 DKAGVAQAGSAS
+355 DKAGAAQTGSAS

-381 SLALPASLIFSN
+381 SQALPASLNFNN

-407 VATITAAVAGGPT
+407 VASITAAVAGGPS

-431 GSASKL
+431 SGASKL
-437 AVQADASV
+437 AVQAEPAV
-445 LRANTA
+445 LRANTSTSA
-451 APADN
+451 ASADN
-456 ASSGIGTSI
+456 ASSTSI

-474 GPANNLVKNAPVL
+474 GAANNLVKNAPVV

-498 LRETGRMLT
+498 LRQAGRVLT
-507 GSDGLARTAY
+507 GSDGLARAVY

-537 APQAAAT
+537 AAQAAAA

-557 IKLGTGSQLREYS
+557 IKLGTGSLLREYS
-570 ASVLQ
+570 TSVLQ
-575 KDFAVFV
+575 KDFTVFV
-582 SDSAGNAVPGVAI
+582 SDSAGNAVSGVAI

-606 GFYAW
+606 GYYVW
-611 VADKPEFPD
+611 EADKPEFPD
-620 TGVWRLALPQYSCA
+620 TGVWRLALPRYSCA

-665 ASGLSDALGMAIVTL
+665 ASGLSDALGMATVTL
-680 SYPRNYASW
+680 SYPRNHGSW
-689 VQVALT
+689 VHVALT
-695 VRGTVSGTEASTT
+695 VRGTVSGTEASATT
-708 AELPLPALASD
+708 DFPLPTLAGD

-726 PPGRT
+726 PPGRI
-731 SPYGSGPCDSAD
+731 SPYGSGPCDSPD